1 MKGQNG
7 SWVESENPE
16 ISRKGSN
23 LSKPQSVEVKTDNQA
38 KTKVREE
45 LKNFA
50 DSLVEKP
57 KKESVLL
64 EQQLAILNKMLGDAI
79 EDRTRETR
87 DINARIAIQAEEA
100 KIMTMKEMEILQQKT
115 KLEMVMEKDAQ
126 KRVAD
131 LRANITK
138 LNQLVAA
145 NEKNIVGLEKKRK
158 TDEMKND
165 KMLEGL
171 LTKRTQAKLKRE
183 RAEAVLN
190 GLEILQK
197 EKTLQKIF
205 IQKQLNKFEPPD
217 KTTN

>member
-1 MKGQNG
+1 M
-7 SWVESENPE
+7 ENQE

-23 LSKPQSVEVKTDNQA
+23 ISKPPSVEGKPENQA
-38 KTKVREE
+38 KIKVKEDI
-45 LKNFA
+45 KNFA
-50 DSLVEKP
+50 NNLVDKP
-57 KKESVLL
+57 KKESVIL
-64 EQQLAILNKMLGDAI
+64 EQQLTILNKMLGDAI
-79 EDRTRETR
+79 EDRTRETK
-87 DINARIAIQAEEA
+87 DINARIIIQAEEA
-100 KIMTMKEMEILQQKT
+100 KIMTTKELEILQQKT

-126 KRVAD
+126 KRLAD
-131 LRANITK
+131 LKTNITK

-145 NEKNIVGLEKKRK
+145 NEKNIMGLEKKRK

-165 KMLEGL
+165 KMMEGL

-190 GLEILQK
+190 SLEILQK

-217 KTTN
+217 KSMN